1 MEMTRAQTEVRGVV
15 QDPHR
20 EAAQDQVVVEMAV
33 LEDHELLEM
42 VSGLRGFLAL
52 RASVQLVDDH
62 RVIAHNAQVIART
75 AIGLHDHKVTVL
87 TEVAHKA
94 IVRSA
99 QATGLTAI
107 VHLALKVTA
116 PTGVVH
122 KETVRSA
129 QVTALTGVAHKVIV
143 LTGVVHKAIVR
154 SAQATVPMETVHLA
168 LKVTAPTEV
177 ALKVT
182 VRSAQVTAHTAI
194 GQHDHKATVHM
205 EVALK
210 VTVRSAQVTAHTVI
224 GQHDHKATVH
234 MEVALKVTVRSVRAT
249 APMVT
254 ALSVRAT
261 ALANAPGSKTL
272 LSARCQ
278 RVGVGSHV
286 VEPVKWSSTT
296 KMPGSHSMQ
305 PLVRRP
311 KVHHSKMCGF
321 ALIAA
326 TSDEVA
332 ARKFKSQRSAL
343 VQTSVSCLPMSPLP
357 SARRRNQQLLTDA
370 RSSFRT

>member
-52 RASVQLVDDH
+52 RVSVQLVDDH

-75 AIGLHDHKVTVL
+75 AIGLHVPKAIVLTEVVHSAPVTVPMETVQHDHKVTVL

-107 VHLALKVTA
+107 VHLALKVT
-116 PTGVVH
+116 
-122 KETVRSA
+122 
-129 QVTALTGVAHKVIV
+129 
-143 LTGVVHKAIVR
+143 VR
-154 SAQATVPMETVHLA
+154 SAQA
-168 LKVTAPTEV
+168 
-177 ALKVT
+177 
-182 VRSAQVTAHTAI
+182 
-194 GQHDHKATVHM
+194 
-205 EVALK
+205 
-210 VTVRSAQVTAHTVI
+210 TAHTVI

-234 MEVALKVTVRSVRAT
+234 MAVVLKATARSAQATVLMATVLSVRAT
-249 APMVT
+249 AP
-254 ALSVRAT
+254 
-261 ALANAPGSKTL
+261 ANVPGSKTL

-305 PLVRRP
+305 PLVHRP
-311 KVHHSKMCGF
+311 KVRHSKMCGF
-321 ALIAA
+321 APMAA